1 MSITDHSE
9 PIGFDIIL
17 PLVCV
22 SCCVYV
28 RGCHCVYLYKHM
40 NKNIPN
46 EKEILNKEESNILF
60 SLTTLLFSLS
70 RSFHQMNEIIPL
82 RQGGDLVLI
91 SIG

>member
-1 MSITDHSE
+1 M
-9 PIGFDIIL
+9 
-17 PLVCV
+17 
-22 SCCVYV
+22 
-28 RGCHCVYLYKHM
+28 K
-40 NKNIPN
+40 
-46 EKEILNKEESNILF
+46 KEILNKEESNILF